1 MSDAKGAAGDLLLV
15 RPRVLGAKVD
25 EAFEARNGKERKY
38 PVEFPAATS
47 QGDVIEIALPAGYN
61 VDELPPPAQAD
72 TGIVAYQSKT
82 DVTGNVL
89 HYNRLYQIKDVIV
102 PAARFDELRRFYR
115 QIASDERSSAVLK
128 RIVQ

>member
-1 MSDAKGAAGDLLLV
+1 LS
-15 RPRVLGAKVD
+15 
-25 EAFEARNGKERKY
+25 
-38 PVEFPAATS
+38 S

-89 HYNRLYQIKDVIV
+89 HYNRLYQIKDVLV